1 MPTAHPNCWGRLS
14 PGDILIAGNRSAAEA
29 HKMAKASWGGKVIA
43 ESDAT
48 VVVEGN
54 RYFPPE
60 AVKKETLKPSNHTS
74 VCPWKGTAHYYHVE
88 VNGIRNDNAA
98 WYYPE
103 PNPAAAEIKN
113 RIAFWK
119 GVRVE
124 V

>member
-1 MPTAHPNCWGRLS
+1 MLMENNPSRRET
-14 PGDILIAGNRSAAEA
+14 

-43 ESDAT
+43 QSNAT
-48 VVVEGN
+48 VIVEGN
-54 RYFPPE
+54 QYFPPE
-60 AVKKETLKPSNHTS
+60 AVKKEILKPSNHTT

-103 PNPAAAEIKN
+103 PKPAAAEIKD

-119 GVRVE
+119 GVRVKA
-124 V
+124 